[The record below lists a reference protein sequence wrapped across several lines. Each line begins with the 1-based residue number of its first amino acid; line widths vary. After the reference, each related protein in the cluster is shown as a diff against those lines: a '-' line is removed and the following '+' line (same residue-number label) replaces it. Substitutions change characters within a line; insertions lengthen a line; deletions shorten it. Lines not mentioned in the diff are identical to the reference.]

1 MFLHYRTQGIII
13 KKENRGESD
22 RLFTVYTRN
31 FGKVEVLGKAIRKI
45 SSKLRSA
52 VDVFYLSEL
61 EFIQAKNRKTLTDA
75 ILIDNFKNL
84 KSALGSWEIACRISK
99 LFGDFIRGQEPDHRI
114 WELLVS
120 SLKKLNSH
128 KKNQGDQP
136 LIYYYYFWNF
146 ISFLGYFPE
155 LHNCALCRKK
165 ITPEN
170 IYFDSGL
177 GGLICRNCFLKMKKG
192 KEIRIET
199 VKLLRI
205 ILKKNWEVLGRIKIR
220 EEDLKNL
227 ELVSSNYYSC
237 ILTVFK

>member
-52 VDVFYLSEL
+52 VDVFYFSEL

-84 KSALGSWEIACRISK
+84 KSALGSWETACRISK
-99 LFGDFIRGQEPDHRI
+99 LFGDFVRGQEPDHRI
-114 WELLVS
+114 WELLVF
-120 SLKKLNSH
+120 SLKKLNNR
-128 KKNQGDQP
+128 KKDQGDQS
-136 LIYYYYFWNF
+136 LIYYYFFWNF

-155 LHNCALCRKK
+155 LHNCALCRGK
-165 ITPEN
+165 IMPEN
-170 IYFDSGL
+170 IYFDSRL
-177 GGLICRNCFLKMKKG
+177 GGLICRNCFSKTKKG
-192 KEIRIET
+192 REIKIET

-205 ILKKNWEVLGRIKIR
+205 ILKKNWEVLSRIKIGR
-220 EEDLKNL
+220 EGFKSL
-227 ELVSSNYYSC
+227 ESVSKDYYSC